1 MAQRTP
7 TRQNGTR
14 STRQARRLNRAE
26 QQAMEI
32 RNASTLTGTS
42 AVAEP
47 RAQPAVQVAQPRMAG
62 APSTARTRRRRETK
76 QALRSVTLTREQE
89 YGFIRSDL
97 RRLLLLSGI
106 LVVVMIVALFVIEAI
121 V

>member
-1 MAQRTP
+1 VAQRTP
-7 TRQNGTR
+7 ARQTTTR
-14 STRQARRLNRAE
+14 STRQGRRLNRAE

-32 RNASTLTGTS
+32 RNASTRTGTS
-42 AVAEP
+42 IAEP
-47 RAQPAVQVAQPRMAG
+47 QEQTAAPRMAG
-62 APSTARTRRRRETK
+62 APSTTRTRRRPETK
-76 QALRSVTLTREQE
+76 QALRSITLSRDQE

-106 LVVVMIVALFVIEAI
+106 LVVAMIVALFVIESI

>member
-7 TRQNGTR
+7 TRQTTPR
-14 STRQARRLNRAE
+14 TTRQGRRLNRAE

-32 RNASTLTGTS
+32 RNASTLTGT
-42 AVAEP
+42 AAAPPEP
-47 RAQPAVQVAQPRMAG
+47 AAPRMAG

-76 QALRSVTLTREQE
+76 QALRSITLTRDQE

-97 RRLLLLSGI
+97 RRLLLLSGV
-106 LVVVMIVALFVIEAI
+106 LVVAMIVALFVIESI

>member
-7 TRQNGTR
+7 TRQTSSPR
-14 STRQARRLNRAE
+14 STRQGRRLNRAE

-32 RNASTLTGTS
+32 RNAGTLTGTIMTEPK
-42 AVAEP
+42 APVA
-47 RAQPAVQVAQPRMAG
+47 APRMAG
-62 APSTARTRRRRETK
+62 GPSTVRTRRRGETK
-76 QALRSVTLTREQE
+76 QALRSITLTRDQE
-89 YGFIRSDL
+89 YSFIRSDL

-106 LVVVMIVALFVIEAI
+106 LVVVMIVALFAIEAI

>member
-7 TRQNGTR
+7 TRQTTPR
-14 STRQARRLNRAE
+14 TTRQGRRLNRAE

-32 RNASTLTGTS
+32 RNASTLTGT
-42 AVAEP
+42 AAAAPPEP
-47 RAQPAVQVAQPRMAG
+47 AAPKMAG

-76 QALRSVTLTREQE
+76 QTLRSITLTRDQE

-97 RRLLLLSGI
+97 RRLLLLSGV
-106 LVVVMIVALFVIEAI
+106 LVVAMIVALFVIESI

>member
-7 TRQNGTR
+7 TRQTGTR
-14 STRQARRLNRAE
+14 STRQGRRLNRAE

-32 RNASTLTGTS
+32 RNASTLTGTA

-47 RAQPAVQVAQPRMAG
+47 QDQPAAPRLAG

-76 QALRSVTLTREQE
+76 QALRSITLTRDQE

>member
-1 MAQRTP
+1 MAQRSP
-7 TRQNGTR
+7 TRQTGTR
-14 STRQARRLNRAE
+14 STRQGRRLNRAE

-32 RNASTLTGTS
+32 RNASTRIGTVT
-42 AVAEP
+42 VAEP
-47 RAQPAVQVAQPRMAG
+47 QVPAAAPRMAG
-62 APSTARTRRRRETK
+62 APSTARTRRRREPG
-76 QALRSVTLTREQE
+76 QALRSVTLTRDQE

-106 LVVVMIVALFVIEAI
+106 LVVVMIAALFLIESI

>member
-7 TRQNGTR
+7 TRQNVAR
-14 STRQARRLNRAE
+14 STRQGRRLNRAE

-32 RNASTLTGTS
+32 RNAGTRTGTS
-42 AVAEP
+42 GVAEP
-47 RAQPAVQVAQPRMAG
+47 QVQTAQPRMAG
-62 APSTARTRRRRETK
+62 VPSTARTHRRRETR
-76 QALRSVTLTREQE
+76 QALRSITLTREQE
-89 YGFIRSDL
+89 YSFIRSDL

-106 LVVVMIVALFVIEAI
+106 LVVVMIAALFVIEAI